1 MLEIKDSTL
10 KRVRF
15 RISKVLDKVYD
26 YQVKDFITLVVSEPS
41 WALQHLAYEVS
52 KMFEIKC
59 DSQLKEA
66 QIGADILEVCDGI
79 FYDLIINYQPLH
91 DIHSGRIVPKI
102 VYGESET
109 KSIEPRTQVVDN
121 VEIKCSK
128 RFWRK
133 QNLNSIQDVI
143 NYLGNTKYKLNNY
156 ILEYKDNSYKDS
168 AYPELESSRAKEMY
182 DKFRNKTLF
191 FDWFIDARGRVYS
204 KGYHINVQGTKYKKA
219 VLDLVTEPVK
229 EELSNSLTNLIKGK

>member
-10 KRVRF
+10 KRTKF

-52 KMFEIKC
+52 KVFEIKC

-91 DIHSGRIVPKI
+91 DIYSGRVIPKV
-102 VYGESET
+102 VYGESEV
-109 KSIEPRTQVVDN
+109 KSIEPRDQRVKNIDIT
-121 VEIKCSK
+121 CSK
-128 RFWRK
+128 RFWKK
-133 QNLNSIQDVI
+133 QNLSGIQDVI
-143 NYLGNTKYKLNNY
+143 NYLGNTKYRLNNY

-168 AYPELESSRAKEMY
+168 KYPELEASRASEMY
-182 DKFRNKTLF
+182 DKFKDKTLYF
-191 FDWFIDARGRVYS
+191 NWFIDARGRVYS
-204 KGYHINVQGTKYKKA
+204 KGYHINIQGTKYKKA

-229 EELSNSLTNLIKGK
+229 EELSSSLANLIKG